1 VDKPPE
7 DRLRPEHKRRFI
19 RLVRGINKLMEEVQE
34 YEPKAFY
41 FLADGYLNLIIEDD
55 DDGCANQKNVA
66 AFYVMG
72 SSDGGGW

>member
-1 VDKPPE
+1 
-7 DRLRPEHKRRFI
+7 
-19 RLVRGINKLMEEVQE
+19 MEEVQE